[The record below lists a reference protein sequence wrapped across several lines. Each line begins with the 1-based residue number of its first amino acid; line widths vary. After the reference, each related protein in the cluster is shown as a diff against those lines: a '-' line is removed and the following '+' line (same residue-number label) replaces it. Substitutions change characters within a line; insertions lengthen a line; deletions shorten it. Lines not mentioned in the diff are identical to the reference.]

1 MTQHNEPLEGLLAE
15 TVEGLRSEALEP
27 SEEQAIAERVRRR
40 LQRHLDQEVTAE
52 KDGNGNASDSLPESD
67 LGPIHGCEG
76 YQAEIPEYLAGHL
89 NPSRAL
95 LLEDHTRE
103 CIPCRRALMK
113 ARAGEISEPTSQ
125 ESQESR
131 GGVLRW
137 AAAAALV
144 VGAGLVAWTLFNT
157 VPLSWGQTARIQKL
171 EGNLYQLTRDGYLP
185 LSVGQEIP
193 YGTPI
198 RSAKDSGAI
207 VRLEDGSEIEMSGR
221 AEMELNRRRKGT
233 IIALGRGNI
242 IVEAAKQRDG
252 KLFVETEDC
261 EVSVTGTIFSVN
273 HGTKG
278 SRVSVVEGS
287 VAVDYGAKEALLG
300 AGQQVATHASL
311 APVPV
316 AREISWSR
324 NIDEY
329 LVLLQELN
337 ALRQEIDEA
346 LEDRDL
352 RYSSQL
358 LRLMPAGT
366 AFYAAMPNLSGELNR
381 GYEILQDRIESSPM
395 LRRWWEQQGSS
406 EGASRGIEAAMEKVS
421 QLGEFL
427 GEEVAFSFAM
437 TEGREDPQPLLL
449 AQALDGN
456 RLRTYL
462 EQEIAAWPEHGEND
476 DPGLTFI
483 DDPLS
488 TSESDQDRLWIWV
501 REDLVAVSPQL
512 APLRQL
518 AHSLALGESGPFTT
532 EAFHSRLAEAYS
544 QGVDWLVGADL
555 SRLVTAS
562 EEDRPEILES
572 LGILDVRY
580 LVLERKPGT
589 ASNVHQ
595 RAELSFDGPRRGLA
609 SWLAAPA
616 PMASLEYVSRD
627 ANLAFAALIKEP
639 ELLVEDLF
647 QIFETTAPQ
656 LRQSL
661 EDFESQHGVSVVEDF
676 AAPLGGEITIAID
689 GPLLPTPSWKVILEV
704 YDAPRLQNSLQW
716 LVDQAN
722 QHFQMETDDSAPTP
736 GVSLES
742 ETAGGRTFYALRNRV
757 PEVEL
762 HYTFSDGYLLLGP
775 SRALLERALQ
785 IRDSGATLTR
795 SAKFAALLPQDGH
808 AHFSGIS
815 YQNLASVLGPL
826 AEVWNRRGQDLTAE
840 QEGQVQ
846 ELIQQTPAS
855 LACAYGDG
863 DSISFVANSEDSFL
877 SGLLGLATTLGF
889 EDWMEDA
896 LSNDSEATSSASS
909 SPPAATR
916 QREVSKSS

>member
-15 TVEGLRSEALEP
+15 TIESLRNEALEP
-27 SEEQAIAERVRRR
+27 SEEQAIAERVRQR
-40 LQRHLDQEVTAE
+40 LNHQLDQEASAENADNTAT
-52 KDGNGNASDSLPESD
+52 GDSVPSAD
-67 LGPIHGCEG
+67 LSPIHGCDG

-113 ARAGEISEPTSQ
+113 TRAGEISEPTPQ
-125 ESQESR
+125 ESQQSQ

-144 VGAGLVAWTLFNT
+144 VGVGLVAWTLLNI
-157 VPLSWGQTARIQKL
+157 VPLSWGQTASIQKL

-198 RSAKDSGAI
+198 RSAKDSGAVI
-207 VRLEDGSEIEMSGR
+207 RLEDGSEIEMSAR
-221 AEMELNRRRKGT
+221 AEMELHGRRKGT

-287 VAVDYGAKEALLG
+287 VVVDYGAQEAVL
-300 AGQQVATHASL
+300 APGQQVATHASL

-316 AREISWSR
+316 AREIAWSR

-329 LVLLQELN
+329 LALLRELN

-346 LEDRDL
+346 LEERDL
-352 RYSSQL
+352 RFSSQL
-358 LRLMPAGT
+358 LNLMPADT
-366 AFYAAMPNLSGELNR
+366 TFYAAMPNLSGELSR
-381 GYEILQDRIESSPM
+381 GYEILQDRIESSPV
-395 LRRWWEQQGSS
+395 LRSWWEQQASS
-406 EGASRGIEAAMEKVS
+406 EENSRGIESAMEKVS

-437 TEGREDPQPLLL
+437 TQDGEEPQPLLL

-462 EQEIAAWPEHGEND
+462 EQEIAAWPDRDER
-476 DPGLTFI
+476 DPGLVFI
-483 DDPLS
+483 DDPFNAPQP
-488 TSESDQDRLWIWV
+488 EQDRLWIWV
-501 REDLVAVSPQL
+501 REDLVAISPSL

-518 AHSLALGESGPFTT
+518 AHSLALGGSGPFTS
-532 EAFHSRLAEAYS
+532 EAFHGRLAEAYS

-555 SRLVTAS
+555 SRLVTS
-562 EEDRPEILES
+562 DEGDRPEILES

-609 SWLAAPA
+609 SWLAEPA
-616 PMASLEYVSRD
+616 PMASLEYISRD
-627 ANLAFAALIKEP
+627 ANLAFAALVKEP
-639 ELLVEDLF
+639 ELLVDDLF

-661 EDFESQHGVSVVEDF
+661 EEFERQHGVSVVEDF
-676 AAPLGGEITIAID
+676 AAPLGGEIAIAID
-689 GPLLPTPSWKVILEV
+689 GPLLPTPSWKVVLEV

-722 QHFQMETDDSAPTP
+722 QHLQMEGSDPEL
-736 GVSLES
+736 GISLEP
-742 ETAGGRTFYALRNRV
+742 ETAGGQTFYALRNHT

-762 HYTFSDGYLLLGP
+762 HYTFSDGYILVGP

-785 IRDSGATLTR
+785 IRESGATLTR

-808 AHFSGIS
+808 AHFSGLS
-815 YQNLASVLGPL
+815 YQNLGSVLGPL
-826 AEVWNRRGQDLTAE
+826 TEIWNRRGPGLTAD
-840 QEGQVQ
+840 QKGQVQ
-846 ELIQQTPAS
+846 ELVEQTPAS

-877 SGLLGLATTLGF
+877 SGLLGLAATLGF

-896 LSNDSEATSSASS
+896 LLDSPEPGSSSSS
-909 SPPAATR
+909 SPSLAAG
-916 QREVSKSS
+916 QHGAQKST